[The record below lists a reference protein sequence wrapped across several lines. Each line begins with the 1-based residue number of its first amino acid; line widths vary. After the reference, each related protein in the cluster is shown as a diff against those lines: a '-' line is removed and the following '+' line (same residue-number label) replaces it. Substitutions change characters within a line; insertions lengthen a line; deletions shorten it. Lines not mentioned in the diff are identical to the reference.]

1 MQIYCIFDKPTT
13 IFQKILFKKKNMM
26 EALIFGAKRTPIGS
40 FGGILS
46 SLKATELG
54 AKAIE
59 GLFLENCPAKEEIQ
73 ELYMGNVLSA
83 NLGQAPARQAAL
95 GAGLK
100 HHVVCT
106 TVNKVCASG
115 MKSAQLAAMS
125 VQTGYNDWV
134 IAGGME
140 SMSQV
145 PHYIPSLRWGTKYG
159 DTGIRDG
166 LSKDGLTDAYQGVA
180 MGTCGDA
187 TAVTYHFSRE
197 EQDQFAIASYQR
209 TAAATEKGYFESEIV
224 PIHLPEKKGGS
235 MVVREDEE
243 FRKVDFS
250 KIPLLKPAFSPDG
263 TVTAANA
270 STLNDGASAI
280 LIGSKHAGEKAGIKP
295 LGRIVSFA
303 DAEVAPEFF
312 TIAPIKAAPLALNK
326 AGLTWKDISYV
337 EVNEA
342 FSIVPLVFA
351 KTFSIPTD
359 QLNVWGGSVSMGHP
373 LGSSGSRILV
383 TLIHILRR
391 NGGGYGLAA
400 ICNGGGGAS
409 AMVVEVF
416 PS

>member
-1 MQIYCIFDKPTT
+1 
-13 IFQKILFKKKNMM
+13 M
-26 EALIFGAKRTPIGS
+26 EALIYGAKRTPTGS
-40 FGGILS
+40 FGGSLS
-46 SLKATELG
+46 SFSATELG
-54 AKAIE
+54 SKAIE
-59 GLFLENCPAKEEIQ
+59 GLFLENSPLKEEIQ
-73 ELYMGNVLSA
+73 EVFMGNVVSA

-95 GAGLK
+95 GAGLSEN
-100 HHVVCT
+100 VICT
-106 TVNKVCASG
+106 TINKVCASG

-125 VQTGYNDWV
+125 IQAGINEWV

-145 PHYIPSLRWGTKYG
+145 PHYIPSLRWGNKYG
-159 DTGIRDG
+159 NAEILDG
-166 LSKDGLTDAYQGVA
+166 LSKDGLSDAYNGEA

-187 TAVTYHFSRE
+187 TAKKYHFTRE
-197 EQDQFAIASYQR
+197 EQDNYAIESYKR
-209 TAAATEKGYFESEIV
+209 TAFAAEKGLFNAEIV
-224 PIHLPEKKGGS
+224 PITIPQRKG
-235 MVVREDEE
+235 VDIVFKEDEE

-280 LIGSKHAGEKAGIKP
+280 LLGSKNAGEKSGIKP
-295 LGRIVSFA
+295 MGRIVSFA

-312 TIAPIKAAPLALNK
+312 TIAPVKAAPLALNK
-326 AGLTWKDISYV
+326 AGLTWEDISFI

-342 FSIVPLVFA
+342 FAIVPLVFA
-351 KTFSIPTD
+351 KTFSIPFEK
-359 QLNVWGGSVSMGHP
+359 LNVRGGGVSMGHP

-383 TLIHILRR
+383 TLIHTLQQ

-409 AMVVEVF
+409 AMVIEVF
-416 PS
+416 PIE

>member
-1 MQIYCIFDKPTT
+1 
-13 IFQKILFKKKNMM
+13 M
-26 EALIFGAKRTPIGS
+26 EALIYGAKRTPTGS
-40 FGGILS
+40 FGGSLS
-46 SLKATELG
+46 AFSATELG
-54 AKAIE
+54 SKAIE
-59 GLFLENCPAKEEIQ
+59 GLFLENSPLKEEIQ
-73 ELYMGNVLSA
+73 EVFMGNVVSA

-95 GAGLK
+95 GAGLSEN
-100 HHVVCT
+100 VICT
-106 TVNKVCASG
+106 TINKVCASG

-125 VQTGYNDWV
+125 IQAGINEWV

-145 PHYIPSLRWGTKYG
+145 PHYIPSLRWGNKYG
-159 DTGIRDG
+159 NAEILDG
-166 LSKDGLTDAYQGVA
+166 LSKDGLSDAYNGEA

-187 TAVTYHFSRE
+187 TAKKYHFTRE
-197 EQDQFAIASYQR
+197 EQDNYAIESYKR
-209 TAAATEKGYFESEIV
+209 TAFAAEKGLFNAEIV
-224 PIHLPEKKGGS
+224 PITIPQRKG
-235 MVVREDEE
+235 VDIVFKEDEE

-280 LIGSKHAGEKAGIKP
+280 LLGSKNAGEKSGIKP
-295 LGRIVSFA
+295 MGRIVSFA

-312 TIAPIKAAPLALNK
+312 TIAPVKAAPLALNK
-326 AGLTWKDISYV
+326 AGLTWEDISFI

-342 FSIVPLVFA
+342 FAIVPLVFA
-351 KTFSIPTD
+351 KTFSIPFEK
-359 QLNVWGGSVSMGHP
+359 LNVRGGSVSMGHP

-383 TLIHILRR
+383 TLIHTLQQ

-409 AMVVEVF
+409 AMVIEVF
-416 PS
+416 PIE

>member
-1 MQIYCIFDKPTT
+1 
-13 IFQKILFKKKNMM
+13 M
-26 EALIFGAKRTPIGS
+26 EALIYGAKRTPTGS
-40 FGGILS
+40 FGGSLS
-46 SLKATELG
+46 SFSATELG
-54 AKAIE
+54 SKAIE
-59 GLFLENCPAKEEIQ
+59 GLFLENSPLKEEIQ
-73 ELYMGNVLSA
+73 EVFMGNVVSA

-95 GAGLK
+95 GAGLSEN
-100 HHVVCT
+100 VICT
-106 TVNKVCASG
+106 TINKVCASG

-125 VQTGYNDWV
+125 IQAGINEWV

-145 PHYIPSLRWGTKYG
+145 PHYIPSLRWGNKYG
-159 DTGIRDG
+159 NAEILDG
-166 LSKDGLTDAYQGVA
+166 LSKDGLSDAYNGEA

-187 TAVTYHFSRE
+187 TAKKYHFTRE
-197 EQDQFAIASYQR
+197 EQDNYAIESYKR
-209 TAAATEKGYFESEIV
+209 TAFAAEKGLFNAEIV
-224 PIHLPEKKGGS
+224 PITIPQRKG
-235 MVVREDEE
+235 VDIVFKEDEE

-280 LIGSKHAGEKAGIKP
+280 LLGSKNAGEKSGIKP
-295 LGRIVSFA
+295 MGRIVSFA

-312 TIAPIKAAPLALNK
+312 TIAPVKAAPLALNK
-326 AGLTWKDISYV
+326 AGLTWEDISFI

-342 FSIVPLVFA
+342 FAIVPLVFA
-351 KTFSIPTD
+351 KTFSIPSEK
-359 QLNVWGGSVSMGHP
+359 LNVRGGGVSMGHP

-383 TLIHILRR
+383 TLIHTLQQ

-409 AMVVEVF
+409 AMVIEVF
-416 PS
+416 PIE

>member
-1 MQIYCIFDKPTT
+1 
-13 IFQKILFKKKNMM
+13 M
-26 EALIFGAKRTPIGS
+26 EALIYGAKRTPTGS
-40 FGGILS
+40 FGGSLS
-46 SLKATELG
+46 AFSATELG
-54 AKAIE
+54 SKAIE
-59 GLFLENCPAKEEIQ
+59 GLFLENSPLKEEIQ
-73 ELYMGNVLSA
+73 EVFMGNVVSA

-95 GAGLK
+95 GAGLSEN
-100 HHVVCT
+100 VICT
-106 TVNKVCASG
+106 TINKVCASG

-125 VQTGYNDWV
+125 IQAGINEWV

-145 PHYIPSLRWGTKYG
+145 PHYIPSLRWGNKYG
-159 DTGIRDG
+159 NAEILDG
-166 LSKDGLTDAYQGVA
+166 LSKDGLSDAYNGEA

-187 TAVTYHFSRE
+187 TAKKYHFTRE
-197 EQDQFAIASYQR
+197 EQDNYAIESYKR
-209 TAAATEKGYFESEIV
+209 TAFAAEKGLFNAEIV
-224 PIHLPEKKGGS
+224 PITIPQRKG
-235 MVVREDEE
+235 VDIVFKEDEE

-280 LIGSKHAGEKAGIKP
+280 LLGSKNAGEKSGIKP
-295 LGRIVSFA
+295 MGRIVSFA

-312 TIAPIKAAPLALNK
+312 TIAPVKAAPLALNK
-326 AGLTWKDISYV
+326 AGLTWEDISFI

-342 FSIVPLVFA
+342 FAIVPLVFA
-351 KTFSIPTD
+351 KTFSIPFEK
-359 QLNVWGGSVSMGHP
+359 LNVRGGGVSMGHP

-383 TLIHILRR
+383 TLIHTLQQ

-409 AMVVEVF
+409 AMVIEVF
-416 PS
+416 PIE

>member
-1 MQIYCIFDKPTT
+1 
-13 IFQKILFKKKNMM
+13 M
-26 EALIFGAKRTPIGS
+26 EALIYGAKRTPTGS
-40 FGGILS
+40 FGGSLS
-46 SLKATELG
+46 AFSATELG
-54 AKAIE
+54 SKAIE
-59 GLFLENCPAKEEIQ
+59 GLFLENSPLKEEIQ
-73 ELYMGNVLSA
+73 EVFMGNVVSA

-95 GAGLK
+95 GAGLSEN
-100 HHVVCT
+100 VICT
-106 TVNKVCASG
+106 TINKVCASG

-125 VQTGYNDWV
+125 IQAGINEWV

-145 PHYIPSLRWGTKYG
+145 PHYIPSLRWGNKYG
-159 DTGIRDG
+159 NAEILDG
-166 LSKDGLTDAYQGVA
+166 LSKDGLSDAYNGEA

-187 TAVTYHFSRE
+187 TAKKYHFTRE
-197 EQDQFAIASYQR
+197 EQDNYAIESYKR
-209 TAAATEKGYFESEIV
+209 TAFAAEKGLFNAEIV
-224 PIHLPEKKGGS
+224 PITIPQRKG
-235 MVVREDEE
+235 VDIVFKEDEE

-280 LIGSKHAGEKAGIKP
+280 LLGSKNAGEKSGIKP
-295 LGRIVSFA
+295 MGRIVSFA

-312 TIAPIKAAPLALNK
+312 TIAPVKAAPLALNK
-326 AGLTWKDISYV
+326 AGLTWEDISFI

-342 FSIVPLVFA
+342 FAIVPLVFA
-351 KTFSIPTD
+351 KTFSIPSEK
-359 QLNVWGGSVSMGHP
+359 LNVRGGGVSMGHP

-383 TLIHILRR
+383 TLIHTLQQ

-409 AMVVEVF
+409 AMVIEVF
-416 PS
+416 PIE